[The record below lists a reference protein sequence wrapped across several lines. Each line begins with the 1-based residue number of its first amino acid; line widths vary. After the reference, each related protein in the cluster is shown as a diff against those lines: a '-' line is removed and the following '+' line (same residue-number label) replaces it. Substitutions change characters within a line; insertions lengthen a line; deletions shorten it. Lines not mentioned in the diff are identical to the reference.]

1 MGTKTQSKE
10 ALVPVLYSDG
20 ARAIHGSGRPKWR
33 PSRHWCQRRA
43 HSDLE
48 PFHGTEHPLL
58 LLLLHPVL
66 MHNTKNP
73 HVNCMTIHQNKM
85 GLTTMT
91 KTQIDSLLRFT
102 ADGADVSIGSSYT
115 GVWDDEA
122 TLRITLL
129 DVTGAG
135 LPSRTR
141 VGKLVAAARSG
152 NTLKSFDGSSPVAT
166 GSATLTGSWCVSC
179 FDCWVLR
186 SPLLIPYVHTRWLTC
201 LVAHLHTQGSTL
213 GSNHYLPRRSGCQQP
228 LLPQPRLECWRHA
241 YHQLQHCHQ
250 RASRVQRC

>member
-1 MGTKTQSKE
+1 MSCYSATVSQGTWG
-10 ALVPVLYSDG
+10 ALPAPSLSTVVAAPNGGQAGIGVNDELTVTWSLSTVLNTHCCC
-20 ARAIHGSGRPKWR
+20 R
-33 PSRHWCQRRA
+33 
-43 HSDLE
+43 
-48 PFHGTEHPLL
+48 
-58 LLLLHPVL
+58 LHPVL

-179 FDCWVLR
+179 CDCWVLHM
-186 SPLLIPYVHTRWLTC
+186 HTR
-201 LVAHLHTQGSTL
+201 G
-213 GSNHYLPRRSGCQQP
+213 GLP
-228 LLPQPRLECWRHA
+228 
-241 YHQLQHCHQ
+241 
-250 RASRVQRC
+250 V